1 MYSLCY
7 SSQQL
12 LKNHWWEV
20 GILSLQVQGEDSSH
34 SRHAVNRSPLYLL
47 HIVQTTI
54 RCMHGY
60 VPLLP
65 FLLVKTL
72 TILFHL
78 MKEAGLRDSM
88 LTISDHVKFLI
99 SHYIAQYIFFVALI
113 TIVIYERS
121 SKWPLPYSSISS
133 KDTDSLSFSFR
144 LNSLHTL

>member
-1 MYSLCY
+1 
-7 SSQQL
+7 
-12 LKNHWWEV
+12 
-20 GILSLQVQGEDSSH
+20 
-34 SRHAVNRSPLYLL
+34 
-47 HIVQTTI
+47 
-54 RCMHGY
+54 MHGY